1 MVTGSDL
8 YGDFFTGASIAGSA
22 AVVGSAGAV
31 VVATIVGAVVV
42 VGVVCSTGVGGVGVL
57 IAGADDATVAVIIN
71 YTVDGAVVI
80 AASLVS
86 VSLSF
91 EL

>member
-42 VGVVCSTGVGGVGVL
+42 VGVVCSTGDVGKEDL
-57 IAGADDATVAVIIN
+57 AT
-71 YTVDGAVVI
+71 GW
-80 AASLVS
+80 
-86 VSLSF
+86 
-91 EL
+91 